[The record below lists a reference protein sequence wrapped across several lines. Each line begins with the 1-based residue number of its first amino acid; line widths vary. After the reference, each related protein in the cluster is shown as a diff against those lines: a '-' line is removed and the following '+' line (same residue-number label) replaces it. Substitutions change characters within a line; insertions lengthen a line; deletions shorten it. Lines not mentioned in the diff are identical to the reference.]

1 MTTIQDIN
9 KSDHFQKHVNSKVYS
24 RGGNS
29 CSHVG
34 FVVCRLMS
42 IQLYGTNMTRL
53 LNRLQ
58 FLNLKMIRL
67 LKGSI
72 VLTHLSKFMKEK
84 KKNTIFCI
92 NPVDPDYK
100 KKKKQIGR

>member
-1 MTTIQDIN
+1 
-9 KSDHFQKHVNSKVYS
+9 
-24 RGGNS
+24 
-29 CSHVG
+29 
-34 FVVCRLMS
+34 
-42 IQLYGTNMTRL
+42 MTRL

-72 VLTHLSKFMKEK
+72 VLTHLSNFMKE

-100 KKKKQIGR
+100 KKKKQIGRWGEIEVWECEAAMGRGRKQLGKKISLYA